1 MDAIGVLNTNPL
13 DDYELIHRIG
23 SGTYGDV
30 FKARNIKTS
39 IIAAIKVVKLDPGDD
54 ISSIQQEITM
64 MKDCMHKNIV
74 AYFGGYLR
82 NNKLWICMEFCG
94 GGSLQDIYHVTG
106 PLKERQ
112 IAYVCRE
119 TLQGLHYLHMM
130 GKMHRDIKGA
140 NILLTERGDVKL
152 ADFGVAAEINASV
165 VKRKSFIGT
174 PYWMAPEVAAVERK
188 GGYNQL
194 CDIWAVGITA
204 IELAELQPPMFDL
217 HPMRALMLMSK
228 SSFQSP
234 KLKDKTKWSREFHYF
249 IKMALTKSPRKRP
262 TAEKLLQ
269 HAFITQLLT
278 RNLVIELL
286 DTANNPDLQHSQTM
300 DDSDLET
307 CRVFPDKITSLAK
320 HLPVRKRIS
329 EEQLDLEKFGT
340 SLQKDTDPCPGPYD
354 DWSSIGDEEE
364 SLGLLEC
371 VEEALLERSLTMKR
385 APSAEDS
392 PTEEDKYATVK
403 RVVPQPAKI
412 NSPANQDKTASALS
426 PSPSPLI
433 GSTPHTDANPCLVNE
448 SALLVGSTVSDLSLL
463 TNISL
468 INDSTSLGSP
478 CMTPNNDLI
487 TGSST
492 AIERGGNRDHSP
504 PRQPLSP
511 EWSTLRRKTED
522 SKDDVHGLP
531 PTPQVHMG
539 ACFSKVFNGC
549 PLKIHCAG
557 TWVLPKTRDQHLI
570 LGAEEGIY
578 TLNLNELHEDTM
590 EKLLPQRCS
599 WLYIMHNVLMSVS
612 GKSSQLT
619 SHSLP
624 ALFEYRENMQRRQGH
639 LSINA
644 HRLSTRISL
653 RKYAMSVKIPDT
665 KGCRRC
671 SVVRNPYTDSVF
683 LCAAVPSG
691 LVLLLWYE
699 PMQKFMQLKHIP
711 LNLPES
717 LPIFELLVQ
726 ESEELPQVCVGVH
739 CGNHGSGKA
748 MDHLQFNIIPLD
760 DAPRVHPDGESL
772 QPKQITQLD
781 RDTVLLALEDTVKA
795 VNLQGCSSKGLVSD
809 LTFDFSIETL
819 VCLQDSVLAF
829 WKHGLKGKSLQ
840 SGEVVQEITDETR
853 VFHVL
858 CTNKDIILQSTP
870 THDPSAMCNL
880 YILTGHESSY

>member
-1 MDAIGVLNTNPL
+1 MDAIGVLHTNPL
-13 DDYELIHRIG
+13 DDYELLHRIG

-30 FKARNIKTS
+30 FKARNNKTS
-39 IIAAIKVVKLDPGDD
+39 VISAIKVVKLDPGDD

-64 MKDCMHKNIV
+64 MKDCTHKNIV
-74 AYFGGYLR
+74 AYFGSYLR

-119 TLQGLHYLHMM
+119 TLQGLHHLHET
-130 GKMHRDIKGA
+130 GKMHRDIKV
-140 NILLTERGDVKL
+140 T
-152 ADFGVAAEINASV
+152 DFGVAAEINASV
-165 VKRKSFIGT
+165 AKRKSFIGT

-228 SSFQSP
+228 SSFQPP
-234 KLKDKTKWSREFHYF
+234 KLKDKTKWTTEFHNF

-269 HAFITQLLT
+269 HAFVTQLLT

-286 DTANNPDLQHSQTM
+286 DSANNPDLQHSQTM
-300 DDSDLET
+300 DDSDLEVNT
-307 CRVFPDKITSLAK
+307 CFDQV
-320 HLPVRKRIS
+320 
-329 EEQLDLEKFGT
+329 KFGPPMR
-340 SLQKDTDPCPGPYD
+340 KETDPCPDSPGSCD
-354 DWSSIGDEEE
+354 DWIKLPS
-364 SLGLLEC
+364 C
-371 VEEALLERSLTMKR
+371 VL
-385 APSAEDS
+385 
-392 PTEEDKYATVK
+392 
-403 RVVPQPAKI
+403 Q
-412 NSPANQDKTASALS
+412 
-426 PSPSPLI
+426 
-433 GSTPHTDANPCLVNE
+433 G
-448 SALLVGSTVSDLSLL
+448 
-463 TNISL
+463 
-468 INDSTSLGSP
+468 
-478 CMTPNNDLI
+478 
-487 TGSST
+487 
-492 AIERGGNRDHSP
+492 
-504 PRQPLSP
+504 
-511 EWSTLRRKTED
+511 
-522 SKDDVHGLP
+522 VHGLP

-549 PLKIHCAG
+549 PLKIQCAV

-570 LGAEEGIY
+570 LGSEEGIY
-578 TLNLNELHEDTM
+578 TLNLNELHEDTI

-599 WLYIMHNVLMSVS
+599 WLYVMNNVLMSVS
-612 GKSSQLT
+612 GKSSQLI

-624 ALFEYRENMQRRQGH
+624 ALFEHRRNLQRRQGH

-644 HRLSTRISL
+644 HRLSTRINS

-691 LVLLLWYE
+691 LVLLMWYE
-699 PMQKFMQLKHIP
+699 PLQKFMQLKHIA
-711 LNLPES
+711 LSLPES

-739 CGNHGSGKA
+739 SSHKKSVETVEQLHF
-748 MDHLQFNIIPLD
+748 DIIHLD
-760 DAPRVHPDGESL
+760 DTPRE
-772 QPKQITQLD
+772 QP
-781 RDTVLLALEDTVKA
+781 DTVRA
-795 VNLQGCSSKGLVSD
+795 VNLQGCPSKGMASE
-809 LTFDFSIETL
+809 LTFSFSIETL

-829 WKHGLKGKSLQ
+829 WKHGLKGRSIQ
-840 SGEVVQEITDETR
+840 SHEVTQEITDESR
-853 VFHVL
+853 VFRVL
-858 CTNKDIILQSTP
+858 GTNRYVLIQ
-870 THDPSAMCNL
+870 
-880 YILTGHESSY
+880 